1 MLLKNIE
8 IFIDSSKVRAN
19 LKNKKISSVL
29 VINKIYQNI
38 NINNH
43 ELIVL
48 KNISFFIYKYIDLV
62 INKAKIILEFQ

>member
-29 VINKIYQNI
+29 VINKNYQNI

-48 KNISFFIYKYIDLV
+48 KNINFFIYEYIDLV